1 MSHRSLLSSAG
12 GGTDDVSDA
21 AIRARLDE
29 DGFFWLDLHEPGP
42 DEMTLLRDV
51 FRFHPLAVED
61 AEKFGQRAKVEEY
74 DDDVYIV
81 AFGATPAP
89 DADRLV
95 EVHCFFSERFLVT
108 LHHDDAPGLEEAQ
121 RRCDVHELLNDPSLV
136 LYQVLD
142 ALTDSFFP
150 VMDELDELIDAIE
163 GTIEERSDETV
174 PRQIFAL
181 RRRLVTLRRAVG
193 PQRDQMA
200 RIAGGTVAVP
210 GLTAETRRYFRDVED
225 HLIRISGII
234 DGYRDML
241 SGASDV
247 YQSSVNNR
255 LNFVTKELTAIAG
268 IFLPLSFLT
277 GFFGQNF
284 SWMVDHVGGPGWF
297 FALGV
302 VFQAL
307 VAAALVLLFRRRG
320 WL

>member
-1 MSHRSLLSSAG
+1 M
-12 GGTDDVSDA
+12 
-21 AIRARLDE
+21 
-29 DGFFWLDLHEPGP
+29 
-42 DEMTLLRDV
+42 
-51 FRFHPLAVED
+51 
-61 AEKFGQRAKVEEY
+61 
-74 DDDVYIV
+74 
-81 AFGATPAP
+81 
-89 DADRLV
+89 
-95 EVHCFFSERFLVT
+95 
-108 LHHDDAPGLEEAQ
+108 
-121 RRCDVHELLNDPSLV
+121 

-163 GTIEERSDETV
+163 RTIEERSDETV

>member
-1 MSHRSLLSSAG
+1 MSRRLISSSGPA
-12 GGTDDVSDA
+12 DVSDEA
-21 AIRARLDE
+21 VRELLGE
-29 DGFFWLDLHEPGP
+29 EGFFWLDLHQPGP
-42 DEMTLLRDV
+42 EDMPLLRDT

-61 AEKFGQRAKVEEY
+61 AEKFGQRAKIEEY
-74 DDDVYIV
+74 DDVVYIV

-95 EVHCFFSERFLVT
+95 EVHCFFAERFLVT
-108 LHHDDAPGLEEAQ
+108 IHHDDAPGLDEAQ
-121 RRCDVHELLNDPSLV
+121 RRCDVRNELLDDPSLV

-150 VMDELDELIDAIE
+150 SMDEMDERLDAIE
-163 GTIEERSDETV
+163 RTLEERPDETI
-174 PRQIFAL
+174 PGQIFVL
-181 RRRLVTLRRAVG
+181 RRRLVSLRRAVG

-200 RIAGGTVAVP
+200 RIAAGTVAIP
-210 GLTAETRRYFRDVED
+210 GLTVETRRYFRDVED
-225 HLIRISGII
+225 HLIRITGII

-255 LNFVTKELTAIAG
+255 LNLVTKELTAIAG
-268 IFLPLSFLT
+268 IFLPLSFVV

-284 SWMVDHVGGPGWF
+284 SWMVDHIGGPGWF
-297 FALGV
+297 LVLGV
-302 VFQAL
+302 VFQLIVATAL
-307 VAAALVLLFRRRG
+307 VVLFRRRG